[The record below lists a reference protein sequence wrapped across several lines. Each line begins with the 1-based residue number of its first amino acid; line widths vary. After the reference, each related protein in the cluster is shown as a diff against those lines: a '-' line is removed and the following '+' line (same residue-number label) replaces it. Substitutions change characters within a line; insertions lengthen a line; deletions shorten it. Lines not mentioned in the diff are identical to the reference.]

1 MRKMAVRRQRDKF
14 YFRNTP
20 PEIAGPKI
28 GVTSLVTVSTIS
40 SDEQRFGVRTHSLAA
55 PKIAQ
60 LTVDAIISGDATF

>member
-1 MRKMAVRRQRDKF
+1 MRKMAGGRRLDKH
-14 YFRNTP
+14 YSPNTP
-20 PEIAGPKI
+20 PELAGPKI

-60 LTVDAIISGDATF
+60 LTVDAIISGDAAL